1 MAQENKQNK
10 LYFTNVPKNKVSF
23 ELNVY
28 NKATGQN
35 EKAFITGSTRGVAA
49 LVKNIVESQYKSTAI
64 KDIKLKELENGA
76 KVVESF
82 DFGAK
87 GDAKNFNI
95 EINKVRFKWHTVNR
109 ETGEKSKD
117 YTVETFL
124 FSQRDENRHVHW
136 GKTPE
141 AEKAIMKQM
150 EELVKALENKDLKE
164 VTVGIKFVE
173 GEDGKKRSYVGY
185 VGTPKTPEKEGQN
198 VEKKQNREPQA
209 EVGKKKPK
217 PADQEIPF

>member
-23 ELNVY
+23 ELNIY
-28 NKATGQN
+28 NKTTGQS
-35 EKAFITGSTRGVAA
+35 EKAFITGSAKGVAA
-49 LVKNIVESQYKSTAI
+49 LVKNIVENQYKSATI
-64 KDIKLKELENGA
+64 KDVKLKELENGA

-87 GDAKNFNI
+87 GDAKNYNV
-95 EINKVRFKWHTVNR
+95 EINKVKFKWHTVNK
-109 ETGEKSKD
+109 ETGEKSQD
-117 YTVETFL
+117 YVVETFL
-124 FSQRDENRHVHW
+124 FAQRDENKHVHW

-141 AEKAIMKQM
+141 AEQAIMRQM
-150 EELVKALENKDLKE
+150 EGLVKALENKKSKE
-164 VTVGIKFVE
+164 VTIGIKFVE

-185 VGTPKTPEKEGQN
+185 VGTPRTPEKEGQN
-198 VEKKQNREPQA
+198 VEKKQSKEPQA
-209 EVGKKKPK
+209 EVKKQKPK